1 MIRQLRVCLRMD
13 QEPAQLR
20 NSVRML
26 GYGNRAGLFISGLRK
41 PEPVPLRVIILVE
54 VKKRFA
60 DRTFKHMAVSAGNK
74 KSFDSSFE
82 VFSSFGK
89 LITPKKEMEER

>member
-1 MIRQLRVCLRMD
+1 MCLRMD

-26 GYGNRAGLFISGLRK
+26 GYGNRADLFISGLRK
-41 PEPVPLRVIILVE
+41 PEPVPLRVIILLE

-60 DRTFKHMAVSAGNK
+60 DRTFNMVVSAGNK
-74 KSFDSSFE
+74 KSFDSSCE

-89 LITPKKEMEER
+89 LIISKKNMEER